1 MILDPER
8 VVARMGKCFTPE
20 CDKDPK
26 WFNVSWHRFCDEHV
40 PDESV
45 REKGVARKFH
55 SFN

>member
-40 PDESV
+40 PDESI